1 MYSLFG
7 QSFVRV
13 DTQVSAKKTFSLYS
27 LQFIWVQM
35 VQTPLHVA
43 AGYNNVEILK
53 FLLGWS
59 GPEKVEM
66 EAKNMV
72 CAAAY

>member
-1 MYSLFG
+1 
-7 QSFVRV
+7 
-13 DTQVSAKKTFSLYS
+13 
-27 LQFIWVQM
+27 M